1 MGNRGQ
7 IEEEKGERRER
18 EKAVAFPPQV
28 RLRISWKTG
37 PRINGETSGPGRNG
51 E

>member
-18 EKAVAFPPQV
+18 EKAFPPQV